1 MTLKAEMYVDFA
13 ERLQI
18 AMSAKSIKLSPTVLA
33 NQFNTRF
40 QGRAVTPHTARNWM
54 LGKSLPTQD
63 KLMCLAKFLGTSSEQ
78 LRYGRYSEKT
88 LNIQNHD
95 GSETELTE
103 SQQQLVRKYIMLSAS
118 QQKLVSD
125 LVSEISVGT
134 GKNEKH

>member
-1 MTLKAEMYVDFA
+1 MTQRTDMYVEFA
-13 ERLQI
+13 QRLAV
-18 AMSAKSIKLSPTVLA
+18 AMAAQSIKHSPTVLA

-63 KLMCLAKFLGTSSEQ
+63 KLICLAKFLDTSAEQ
-78 LRYGRYSEKT
+78 LRYGRHSEKT

-103 SQQQLVRKYIMLSAS
+103 SQQQLVRKYILLSTS

-125 LVSEISVGT
+125 LVSDLLS
-134 GKNEKH
+134 